1 MAVRTSVSAEDS
13 ERSGSQTRLVRRRR
27 PGHRYCR
34 VTRKYLASLQNGDCY
49 VLAEQRL
56 YELILVCHL
65 HICTVL
71 IRNKAVL
78 MFIIVLLISAI
89 IFTPE
94 SNKYMYLQVPKC
106 TIHNRPGGTF
116 GHMQIILILLHI
128 YSKLQTALRVDTALI
143 TYLLIK
149 FKEWSVQRDV
159 IRSPKTGA
167 MLKVYTPFM
176 VISIY
181 GA

>member
-1 MAVRTSVSAEDS
+1 MVSARRRRYDGELDERQGCGENIKRREGGEEERKFALTGDEEMAVRTSVSAEDS

-89 IFTPE
+89 IFTPAE
-94 SNKYMYLQVPKC
+94 SNKY
-106 TIHNRPGGTF
+106 
-116 GHMQIILILLHI
+116 
-128 YSKLQTALRVDTALI
+128 LQTSTS
-143 TYLLIK
+143 T
-149 FKEWSVQRDV
+149 
-159 IRSPKTGA
+159 
-167 MLKVYTPFM
+167 
-176 VISIY
+176 
-181 GA
+181 

>member
-1 MAVRTSVSAEDS
+1 MVSARRRRYDGELDERQGCGENIKRREGGEEERKFALTGDEEMAVRTSVSAEDS

-65 HICTVL
+65 HMCTVL

-89 IFTPE
+89 IFTPAE
-94 SNKYMYLQVPKC
+94 SNKY
-106 TIHNRPGGTF
+106 
-116 GHMQIILILLHI
+116 
-128 YSKLQTALRVDTALI
+128 LQTSTS
-143 TYLLIK
+143 T
-149 FKEWSVQRDV
+149 
-159 IRSPKTGA
+159 
-167 MLKVYTPFM
+167 
-176 VISIY
+176 
-181 GA
+181 